1 MEDTRMAKTYIK
13 PETKTY
19 KVELQQICQVSNK
32 PLDPN
37 DPDPITDPNEIGARG
52 FGFFEEEE
60 EE

>member
-1 MEDTRMAKTYIK
+1 MAMKYIK

-19 KVELQQICQVSNK
+19 KVELQQMIADSI
-32 PLDPN
+32 PTSEDGDLGGA
-37 DPDPITDPNEIGARG
+37 EARG